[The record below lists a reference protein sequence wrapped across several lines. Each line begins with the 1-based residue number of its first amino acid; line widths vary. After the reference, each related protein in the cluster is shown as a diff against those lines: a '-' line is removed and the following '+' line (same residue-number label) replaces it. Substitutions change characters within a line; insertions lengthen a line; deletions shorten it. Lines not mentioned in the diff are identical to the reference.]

1 MGVVDL
7 RVTAPAIAGLGSRR
21 ARQFFR
27 GLQSARSELEAS
39 PYANHPRSVRS
50 LRIRLELKPAAR
62 TKIGGALEV
71 DVAMLR
77 RTLHAAPAEHV
88 AHLHPAVPE
97 GARVN
102 PRAVGSHEL
111 VQSRPCE

>member
-77 RTLHAAPAEHV
+77 RTLHAALRARMSET
-88 AHLHPAVPE
+88 VPTPEITEE
-97 GARVN
+97 GET
-102 PRAVGSHEL
+102 G
-111 VQSRPCE
+111 